1 MEEYQN
7 SSFDK
12 DNSDLLSDIP
22 AAVVAGNSEHNPTP
36 PEDAQ
41 TAVNEPVQAEHTEQ
55 AEPTPETKPRKAPP
69 DTSVMKVSAFM
80 GALVLLSIPVFNFI
94 YAVKWSFGRGVNR
107 NRRNLGIA
115 SLLLQLIVLCLIIG
129 GCVIAK
135 YQFNYD
141 VIAHLLDLILPKR

>member
-7 SSFDK
+7 SSCGK

-22 AAVVAGNSEHNPTP
+22 AAVVAGNSEHNPASS
-36 PEDAQ
+36 EDVQ
-41 TAVNEPVQAEHTEQ
+41 AVNEPVHTAY
-55 AEPTPETKPRKAPP
+55 AEPAEQPQEAKPRKAPP
-69 DTSVMKVSAFM
+69 DTSVMKVGSFM
-80 GALVLLSIPVFNFI
+80 GALVLLSIPIFNFI

-135 YQFNYD
+135 YQFDYD
-141 VIAHLLDLILPKR
+141 VIAHLLDFILPKR